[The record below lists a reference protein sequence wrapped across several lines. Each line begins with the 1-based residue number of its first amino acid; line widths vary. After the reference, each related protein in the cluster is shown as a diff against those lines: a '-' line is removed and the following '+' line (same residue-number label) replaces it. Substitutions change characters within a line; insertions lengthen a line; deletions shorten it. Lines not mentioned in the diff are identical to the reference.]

1 MDQPGGQDQQQDYD
15 DNNGESPMRGADDM
29 GQFDGEMEAQE
40 DGEGASPD
48 QQDNDP
54 EQQMDDEE
62 SPERENW

>member
-1 MDQPGGQDQQQDYD
+1 
-15 DNNGESPMRGADDM
+15 MRGGDDM

-54 EQQMDDEE
+54 GQQMDDEE
-62 SPERENW
+62 SPEREN